1 MSKFFTHPLQSR
13 LLLALAEVAGNQ
25 PRQPE
30 VQVPVQ
36 QIVNAPNDG
45 GGHANAPPLE
55 VSCFIS
61 FGCVFKFPH
70 LAGFRFYLGG
80 GKMVLLCLRGCK
92 LLVLF
97 TPVWWQLSLY
107 FYACVALNCEFYLGL
122 CGDKFMPV

>member
-13 LLLALAEVAGNQ
+13 LLLAVAEAAGNQ

-30 VQVPVQ
+30 VQVLVQ

-45 GGHANAPPLE
+45 GGHPNAPPLE

-61 FGCVFKFPH
+61 FGRIFKFPH
-70 LAGFRFYLGG
+70 LAGFRFSLGG
-80 GKMVLLCLRGCK
+80 GKIVLLCLRGCK

-97 TPVWWQLSLY
+97 TPVWWQV
-107 FYACVALNCEFYLGL
+107 CT
-122 CGDKFMPV
+122 FMPVWR